1 MEFPH
6 WEPEHWE
13 LFSSHSTPFLQD
25 LCSFLPSPTTRVTT
39 LTVDT
44 LGKLYQFQGF
54 LWMESLLTTCQLYD
68 SSDCCLSCS
77 LPPSPYAV
85 FYWINALKLW
95 CLSYYWWVFD
105 LSFTSLQLLGTILL
119 WTRTNMSTGAHN
131 IHFHY
136 INMWRTLDDFLLAL
150 WIWYVYTLISSLIAA
165 SWDP

>member
-6 WEPEHWE
+6 WEPEYWE
-13 LFSSHSTPFLQD
+13 IFSSRSTPFLQD
-25 LCSFLPSPTTRVTT
+25 LCSFLPSPITRVTT

-54 LWMESLLTTCQLYD
+54 LWMESLLTARQLYD
-68 SSDCCLSCS
+68 SSDCYFSCS
-77 LPPSPYAV
+77 LPRSPYAA

-95 CLSYYWWVFD
+95 CLSYHWWIFD
-105 LSFTSLQLLGTILL
+105 LSVTSLQLLGTILL